1 MTGDRVIRVNLRMQ
15 SSFLQLPE
23 PQGSNFSRRR
33 SAPLVSADCIPKSG
47 SWQSAGCAPA
57 TRLPENRIG
66 KRGGLIN
73 KHFLLLIPDFSTC
86 VTTCHKQA
94 VPLQCEIKLK
104 TEPGRSGLRRS
115 EKPHDKKPLK
125 TNERWEQPTKSDAA
139 TAAPDSRTIPNRAT
153 ASCRPGDYVET
164 ETAIRCPA
172 CHKKL
177 NTTQEEFARQV
188 EVTYEWE

>member
-1 MTGDRVIRVNLRMQ
+1 MQ

-125 TNERWEQPTKSDAA
+125 TNERWEQPTKSDDA

-153 ASCRPGDYVET
+153 ASCRPAWDAAT
-164 ETAIRCPA
+164 MSKPKRPSAARRATRNSTLRRKNSPA
-172 CHKKL
+172 RWK
-177 NTTQEEFARQV
+177 
-188 EVTYEWE
+188 